1 MAYECYWIYCPDCD
15 MTLLFESRVE
25 KDGRG
30 HERIVCPQCG
40 EELAVVRA
48 DSGCECIG
56 LACGYLQPD
65 MPCWGGTY

>member
-1 MAYECYWIYCPDCD
+1 MAYECYWIYCSDCD

-40 EELAVVRA
+40 EELAVVR
-48 DSGCECIG
+48 GR
-56 LACGYLQPD
+56 
-65 MPCWGGTY
+65 